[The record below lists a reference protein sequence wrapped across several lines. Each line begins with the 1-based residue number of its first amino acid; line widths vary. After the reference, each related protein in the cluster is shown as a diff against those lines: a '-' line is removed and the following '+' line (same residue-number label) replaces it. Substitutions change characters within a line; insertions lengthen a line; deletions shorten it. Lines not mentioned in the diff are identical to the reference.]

1 MWKLENDCELK
12 NDGFVWLER
21 RTTFEG
27 DTIGFRVYGVDSL
40 GKRINTEYSSINGAT
55 TEYYRLVNI
64 HS

>member
-1 MWKLENDCELK
+1 MYKLMNDYELK

-21 RTTFEG
+21 LLDKNG
-27 DTIGFRVYGVDSL
+27 DTDGFRVYGVDSL
-40 GKRINTEYSSINGAT
+40 GKRINTEYSSINAAT